1 MDGTV
6 HRDAGK
12 TVRECR
18 ASIERA
24 DYLDIRHVAKDIP
37 ESRRSPYAAC
47 RCLPLTGQRETVP
60 AIAAAEAS
68 EGRED
73 ASLHRKPADDVV
85 DRALVGD
92 ADGLEHLA
100 VLVRQRDCHSPQ
112 QLIELMPEHYV

>member
-1 MDGTV
+1 MGSTAY
-6 HRDAGK
+6 RDAVE
-12 TVRECR
+12 TIRECW

-24 DYLDIRHVAKDIP
+24 DYLDIRHVTKDIRIA
-37 ESRRSPYAAC
+37 EVSIC
-47 RCLPLTGQRETVP
+47 CLPVFAFDRATGIVP

-112 QLIELMPEHYV
+112 QLVELMPERNV